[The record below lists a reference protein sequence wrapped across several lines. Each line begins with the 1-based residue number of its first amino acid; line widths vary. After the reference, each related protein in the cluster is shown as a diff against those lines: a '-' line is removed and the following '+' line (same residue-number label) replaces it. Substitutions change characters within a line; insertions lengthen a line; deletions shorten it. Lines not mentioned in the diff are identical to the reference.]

1 LHYVVDSLS
10 GRFTTSGS
18 GYICNRMLSKR
29 KRVAHGRRR
38 YCLALDSLSFFRHW
52 LSDPLRIGAV
62 APSSR
67 TLAALIT
74 AEIAPEIAPVIEL
87 GPGSG
92 AFTRALLDRG
102 VPERRLALIEQNPV
116 FAFTLRK
123 QFPVARVLCVDAA
136 ALGSIDVFSGEG
148 AGAVVSGLP
157 LLLMPPDKVGAILE
171 SAFARLRPDGA
182 FYQFTYASRSPVPR
196 PILDRLGLT
205 ATRIG
210 ATLVNIP
217 PATVYRIAHRRAES
231 RVLQMKPQLEEP
243 KRVAHAA
250 VPSLMNA
257 ISPVSIKERFHGIG
271 NFFKQQQRAI
281 FRAESPTRR

>member
-1 LHYVVDSLS
+1 
-10 GRFTTSGS
+10 
-18 GYICNRMLSKR
+18 MLSR
-29 KRVAHGRRR
+29 M
-38 YCLALDSLSFFRHW
+38 DSLSFFKHW

-102 VPERRLALIEQNPV
+102 IPEQRLALIELNPV
-116 FAFTLRK
+116 FAFALAK
-123 QFPVARVLCVDAA
+123 QFPLAGVLCVDAA
-136 ALGSIDVFSGEG
+136 ALRSIDVFSGEG
-148 AGAVVSGLP
+148 AGAIVSGLP
-157 LLLMPPDKVGAILE
+157 LLLMPPDKVSAILE
-171 SAFARLRPDGA
+171 SAFARLRPGGA
-182 FYQFTYASRSPVPR
+182 FYQFTYGSRSPVPG
-196 PILDRLGLT
+196 PVLERLGLT

-217 PATVYRIAHRRAES
+217 PATVYRIAHRRAQP
-231 RVLQMKPQLEEP
+231 RAFQMKHDPDES
-243 KRVAHAA
+243 KRVEHAA
-250 VPSLMNA
+250 APSLMHA
-257 ISPVSIKERFHGIG
+257 TWPAYIKERFHGIG

-281 FRAESPTRR
+281 LRGE